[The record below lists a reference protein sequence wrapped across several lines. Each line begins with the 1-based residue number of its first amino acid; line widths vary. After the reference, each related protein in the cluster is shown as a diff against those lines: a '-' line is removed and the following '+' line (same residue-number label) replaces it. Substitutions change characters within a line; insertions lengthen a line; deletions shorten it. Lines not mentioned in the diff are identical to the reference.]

1 MNPLLQRW
9 HALAPREQWM
19 AFAVALL
26 LPAMAWLM
34 LGHDPLAQRLKQLQG
49 EQQGAE
55 TRRLDARSAL
65 AELQARAAVDPDL
78 ALRQALLAAQ
88 AVRDG
93 QLDALQRETAALID
107 PQRMQRVLQDLL
119 QTRPGLRLLG
129 LESFSAPLVLPAAP
143 AADPQRP
150 ASGQPAA
157 VATANTANPAAPAP
171 APILYRHGMRLT
183 LEGSYFE
190 LRDYLQDIERQSLG
204 QDGRRLFWERL
215 DYQVDEAGPGKAR
228 ITLELYTLSRE
239 AGWIGV

>member
-34 LGHDPLAQRLKQLQG
+34 FGHDPLAQRLKQLQG
-49 EQQGAE
+49 EQQGGE
-55 TRRLDARSAL
+55 TRRLEARTAL

-129 LESFSAPLVLPAAP
+129 LESFSAPLALPAAP
-143 AADPQRP
+143 PADPQRP
-150 ASGQPAA
+150 ATGQP
-157 VATANTANPAAPAP
+157 PAAAANAAGSVAP

-228 ITLELYTLSRE
+228 ITLELYTLSRA

>member
-34 LGHDPLAQRLKQLQG
+34 FGHDPLAQRLKQLQG
-49 EQQGAE
+49 DQQGGE
-55 TRRLDARSAL
+55 TRRLEARTAL

-129 LESFSAPLVLPAAP
+129 LESFSAPLALPAAP
-143 AADPQRP
+143 SADPQRP
-150 ASGQPAA
+150 ASGQP
-157 VATANTANPAAPAP
+157 PAAPATAASSVAP

-228 ITLELYTLSRE
+228 ITLELYTLSRA